1 MRMWSERPLF
11 GVGPDNFRLLY
22 GRYASLRTA
31 DPRIHS
37 NNMYVE
43 VMAGTGLVGFAAF
56 LWLGIRS
63 ARSTLHAA
71 RAHALGYGIAAACLA
86 CAVHGLVDSFLSFT
100 GTYILIAVVFGLA
113 SASAQGDE
121 RHAHRV

>member
-1 MRMWSERPLF
+1 MRMWLERPLF

-22 GRYASLRTA
+22 GHYASLRTA

-43 VMAGTGLVGFAAF
+43 LVAGTGLVGFAAL
-56 LWLGIRS
+56 LWLGLRS
-63 ARSTLHAA
+63 ARAMHHAA

-113 SASAQGDE
+113 SASAQDDL